1 MVSMGDVRRWSPEGL
16 EEAYRGLRKQEEALV
31 EAGDGFGADAKV
43 ADWTGR
49 AADAAESTRTA
60 LLDRME
66 TIVAGV
72 AGARRGVADAADAV
86 TALRAALAEADELG
100 RRYYFRISDDGLVID
115 TAFVTAGAAPQP
127 SAERDQVKAEL
138 EDRVRE
144 LLRRADDIDRDLA
157 DVLRKA
163 AHGQIGTDGA
173 TTVAAAAQAGQ
184 GHGALSAL
192 EPPAN
197 GTVAQNA
204 AWWRSLSS
212 KEKWLITEFRPE
224 WVGNLDGIP
233 AADRNQ
239 ANRRRLLNEMS
250 SLSSERSRLQAVL
263 DNPNSSSTDC
273 ARAFTRALEI
283 DKKFEALDTIN
294 KTLERPDRQLLLLDV
309 SGDNA
314 RAAVASG
321 NVDTA
326 KNVVTFTGGFG
337 STVSGDLDEYD
348 EKMNDVRQDS
358 ERMSERYG
366 DSGKTAA
373 ITWMG
378 YDAPQSLD
386 VGSDGKAQ
394 QGGHQLARFLD
405 GIDASRPGNEPH
417 MVAVGHSYGSTTTG
431 LALREA
437 HGVDD
442 AIFLGSPG
450 IGTHNLA
457 DLNVPQGHA
466 FLVENKND
474 PVADLGRFGGD
485 PTTIEGMRHL
495 STSEAVT
502 ADGRKLEQS
511 TGHSSINE
519 YLRPGTT
526 SQYNIAAQVAGLPER
541 AVEGRTIGLGDDWR
555 NGGSL
560 GR

>member
-16 EEAYRGLRKQEEALV
+16 EEAYRGLRKQEETLV
-31 EAGDGFGADAKV
+31 EAGDGFGVDAKV
-43 ADWTGR
+43 ADWTGK
-49 AADAAESTRTA
+49 AADTAESTRTA

-66 TIVAGV
+66 IIVAGV
-72 AGARRGVADAADAV
+72 AGARRGIADAADAV
-86 TALRAALAEADELG
+86 TALLTALAEADELG

-115 TAFVTAGAAPQP
+115 TAFVTVGATAQA

-263 DNPNSSSTDC
+263 DNPNSNAADYQ
-273 ARAFTRALEI
+273 RAFTRSLEI
-283 DKKFEALDTIN
+283 DKKFETLDTIN
-294 KTLERPDRQLLLLDV
+294 KTLDRPDRQLLLLDV
-309 SGDNA
+309 SGENA

-366 DSGKTAA
+366 DSGQ
-373 ITWMG
+373 
-378 YDAPQSLD
+378 YRSHH
-386 VGSDGKAQ
+386 VDGVRRA
-394 QGGHQLARFLD
+394 
-405 GIDASRPGNEPH
+405 
-417 MVAVGHSYGSTTTG
+417 
-431 LALREA
+431 
-437 HGVDD
+437 
-442 AIFLGSPG
+442 
-450 IGTHNLA
+450 
-457 DLNVPQGHA
+457 
-466 FLVENKND
+466 
-474 PVADLGRFGGD
+474 
-485 PTTIEGMRHL
+485 
-495 STSEAVT
+495 AVT
-502 ADGRKLEQS
+502 GRR
-511 TGHSSINE
+511 
-519 YLRPGTT
+519 LR
-526 SQYNIAAQVAGLPER
+526 
-541 AVEGRTIGLGDDWR
+541 
-555 NGGSL
+555 
-560 GR
+560 